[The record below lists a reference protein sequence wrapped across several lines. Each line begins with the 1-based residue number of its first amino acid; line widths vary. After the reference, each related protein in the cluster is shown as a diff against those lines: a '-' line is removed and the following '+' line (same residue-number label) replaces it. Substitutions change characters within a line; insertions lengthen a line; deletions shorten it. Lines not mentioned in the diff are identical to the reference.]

1 MCTYTEATT
10 SCYGVAGC
18 AVGRVG
24 ARASLIP
31 AKHSQHTRSQG
42 YEVRSNLKNF
52 TVEAEEEELYCLQY
66 KVATASSMCRE
77 MADLASLGPGQEV
90 CALCTSRGV
99 QHR

>member
-1 MCTYTEATT
+1 M
-10 SCYGVAGC
+10 AGC

-52 TVEAEEEELYCLQY
+52 TVEAEEQELYCLQY
-66 KVATASSMCRE
+66 KVATATSTCRDE
-77 MADLASLGPGQEV
+77 PDLASLGSGNQV